1 MNKPILVILTLL
13 FLLVLIPLVRA
24 DSIWIDGTVT
34 SAPQELPF
42 DISFYIFDFN
52 VQSSNSAIS
61 GNITCLALKTLAS
74 SWQVG
79 EHYNFT
85 GQYIQ
90 PNDTITFTT
99 FIVTGIN
106 IPANSTQNTDWLNAL
121 QTVFDGMSNI
131 GKQIV
136 AGIVAVCTAF
146 KFVVPEYMVGFGL
159 VGITGLLGWIRIRW
173 YVSLVSAVLGMM
185 VACYLTQI
193 YLLLLLGISF

>member
-1 MNKPILVILTLL
+1 MRKLAFAFLGFLL
-13 FLLVLIPLVRA
+13 FLLIVQVHG

-34 SAPQELPF
+34 STPQELPF
-42 DISFYIFDFN
+42 DTSIYIFDFN
-52 VQSSNSAIS
+52 VQSSNSALS

-90 PNDTITFTT
+90 PNDTIAFTA
-99 FIVTGIN
+99 FVVTGIN
-106 IPANSTQNTDWLNAL
+106 TPANSTQNTDWLSAL

-136 AGIVAVCTAF
+136 AGIIAVCVAL
-146 KFVVPEYMVGFGL
+146 KFAVPEYMVGFGL
-159 VGITGLLGWIRIRW
+159 VAITGLLGWIRIRW
-173 YVSLVSAVLGMM
+173 YVSLVSAVLGAL
-185 VACYLTQI
+185 VACYLMQI